1 MKGRGREKN
10 EILVILVSIE
20 IMLKI
25 CMGKF
30 GTVLP
35 VSLIFMGKNVV
46 STYL

>member
-1 MKGRGREKN
+1 MKGRGMERK
-10 EILVILVSIE
+10 EILVILVSSD

-30 GTVLP
+30 GAVLP
-35 VSLIFMGKNVV
+35 VSLTFMGKNVV